1 MSKICVVQL
10 KIVPNIFFMF
20 FFSFLF
26 LWSVIYHNK
35 NCEVSNFQPF
45 QFFLNF
51 HFVLIFNFVPIFNF
65 SPIFNFVHFV
75 PNFNF
80 FPNHQ
85 FCSILTILS
94 RAVDWNFQSCF
105 TACLQ
110 ILWFVIFPSKRFNS
124 TRKKTYGRKTSRLW
138 QMWLSLQH
146 CRITPHAHCSSPRRS
161 NLTPNS
167 RVWNMWKKFSRCLHF
182 ERTHFDTFG
191 HQEIH
196 LWHLWQ
202 AIKKWFMLPKT
213 HDEYS
218 WTKNLLWPL
227 QQRL

>member
-1 MSKICVVQL
+1 MSRKAKKWWNIVFTVQ
-10 KIVPNIFFMF
+10 ISFQFDDF
-20 FFSFLF
+20 FFPNSKLLILRILDLRLITFL
-26 LWSVIYHNK
+26 K
-35 NCEVSNFQPF
+35 
-45 QFFLNF
+45 
-51 HFVLIFNFVPIFNF
+51 VLDFFNFVPIFNF
-65 SPIFNFVHFV
+65 SPIFNFVHFI

-191 HQEIH
+191 YQEIH